1 MKRTI
6 LTLLLVLV
14 ILGARA
20 QSSDTLSRITL
31 GLDAGAGADIYCGF
45 CPNRDHHQG
54 VIPVGVGAEYRLL
67 RWLGAHA
74 HLGYYRLNS
83 HSTSTAG
90 FGSGIAENTPL
101 DHAYGLNL
109 FTVSAGPRLTL
120 RVGQGDLGLEFRY
133 GLMLRDLRQEI
144 TGIAGRDYRINYRPT
159 TAQLQAWRL
168 GYTYW
173 PKPRLA
179 VSFAAEIF
187 NTRGTQP
194 FAAESGAE
202 AQLAGEPEAVLNQVL
217 IGRDDTFDRSSGPD
231 MINLLIGIHY
241 RLGRR

>member
-1 MKRTI
+1 M
-6 LTLLLVLV
+6 LTLLL
-14 ILGARA
+14 ILGFGVSAAA
-20 QSSDTLSRITL
+20 QSVDTLSRFTL
-31 GLDAGAGADIYCGF
+31 GLETGAGFDIYCGF
-45 CPNRDHHQG
+45 CPQRDHHQS
-54 VIPVGVGAEYRLL
+54 ILPVGAGAEYRLL
-67 RWLGAHA
+67 RWLGARVQ
-74 HLGYYRLNS
+74 LGYYRLNS
-83 HSTSTAG
+83 YSISTAG

-109 FTVSAGPRLTL
+109 FAVSAGPRLTL

-133 GLMLRDLRQEI
+133 GLMLRDLRQEVA
-144 TGIAGRDYRINYRPT
+144 GIGGRDYRINYRLT
-159 TAQLQAWRL
+159 TADLRAWRL

-194 FAAESGAE
+194 FAAQSGAE
-202 AQLAGEPEAVLNQVL
+202 ARLAGEPEAVLNQIL
-217 IGRDDTFDRSSGPD
+217 IGRNDTFDRSSGPD